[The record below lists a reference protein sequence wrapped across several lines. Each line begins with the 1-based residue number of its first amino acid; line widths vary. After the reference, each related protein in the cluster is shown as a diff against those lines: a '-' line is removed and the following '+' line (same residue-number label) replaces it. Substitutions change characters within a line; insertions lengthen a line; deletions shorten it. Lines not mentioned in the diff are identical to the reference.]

1 MNTADHTFDDE
12 LFCVA
17 VDGEGDSIGFI
28 HLMVSI
34 IIPKSIRSDLLGQ
47 PVAGGIISNI
57 KAPRHDQAMGVP
69 WCITCNNNVWIRV
82 EVIVVGVFSGK
93 EYH

>member
-1 MNTADHTFDDE
+1 MNTADYTFNDE
-12 LFCVA
+12 LLRVA
-17 VDGEGDSIGFI
+17 IDGERDSVGFI

-34 IIPKSIRSDLLGQ
+34 IIPKSIQSDLLGQ
-47 PVAGGIISNI
+47 PVAGGIVSNI